1 MLQLDER
8 LEAVEKFGDRQ
19 LEMSFAAAATT
30 TTTTTTT
37 PAATATTATTAQPA
51 RLTCCKKN
59 ELGGVEEKA
68 TRSAKAHITQEG
80 FRV

>member
-19 LEMSFAAAATT
+19 LEMSFAAAT

-68 TRSAKAHITQEG
+68 TRSAKAHITREG
-80 FRV
+80 LRV

>member
-19 LEMSFAAAATT
+19 LEMSFAAAT

-80 FRV
+80 LRV